1 MEVEF
6 VTLGDASERLDV
18 PSPTLRNWTDQ
29 LEEMGVHYVKRNN
42 RNERVYYDNDI
53 EIFEWIRD
61 LKKEYGRKTTMKDLT
76 NVMKDMTD
84 RFQFRGEEEAPTPTP
99 NPSNKTGELLTPD
112 DVNRLMEN
120 QRVRA
125 VLGAIIAQSTEQIRV
140 QLVAELKGQL
150 EEERD
155 ILRLSIR
162 EEIQKEL
169 SEGQDELRKELKEFN
184 ESQAKR
190 DEEEKKRVAQRDEAL
205 MKGIREM
212 QERQKE
218 KDKQEEEKNAQ
229 QVREQEE
236 KKGFFKRMFGG

>member
-53 EIFEWIRD
+53 QIFEWIRD

-84 RFQFRGEEEAPTPTP
+84 RFQFRGEEEAPAPTP

-125 VLGAIIAQSTEQIRV
+125 VLGTIIAQSTEQIRV

-162 EEIQKEL
+162 EEIQKEM
-169 SEGQDELRKELKEFN
+169 SEGQEELRKEIKEFN
-184 ESQAKR
+184 EAQSKR

-205 MKGIREM
+205 MKSLREM
-212 QERQKE
+212 QERQNE
-218 KDKQEEEKNAQ
+218 KDKQEEEKKAQ
-229 QVREQEE
+229 QVQEHEE
-236 KKGFFKRMFGG
+236 KKGFFQRIFGG